1 MGWSLAR
8 MASGVVWRGRR
19 ETGEGRLS
27 PVSMSAWTKAAGRV
41 QAEEAGHGPCV
52 VRNLRPRGRH
62 RRMPTT
68 LKGSGIR
75 VAFGPKSPRWWRLPR
90 NGRGRRSREAHR
102 MNDPENRMLSRFG
115 SDPEDIARG
124 LREFSKSAEM
134 LSNDQ
139 PRLIDEHPL
148 QWIGVYRGEVSA
160 KAGDLPSLMEE
171 LERRGIPPG
180 DTIVRFIE
188 KNRRTLIL

>member
-1 MGWSLAR
+1 
-8 MASGVVWRGRR
+8 
-19 ETGEGRLS
+19 
-27 PVSMSAWTKAAGRV
+27 
-41 QAEEAGHGPCV
+41 
-52 VRNLRPRGRH
+52 
-62 RRMPTT
+62 
-68 LKGSGIR
+68 
-75 VAFGPKSPRWWRLPR
+75 
-90 NGRGRRSREAHR
+90 

-160 KAGDLPSLMEE
+160 KAGDLPALMEE
-171 LERRGIPPG
+171 LERRGIPTG